1 MLKVGK
7 VVGFLH
13 EKGTA
18 EIIEIRGKTILIRD
32 SDGFDREVLS
42 SELIEI
48 HSLNF
53 DNIPVKANSES
64 ELEKAKGIIKSRQE
78 EKVLKSKQHQGIV
91 EWELDL
97 HIEELVDSIS
107 GLNATDMILKQLS
120 SLKHKFNAAKNQRVN
135 RLIVIHGVGEGV
147 LKNEIRSF
155 LAKQEGIEILDAD
168 FRKYGHGATLVVFH
182 PNW

>member
-1 MLKVGK
+1 MFQVGK
-7 VVGFLH
+7 IVGFLH

-18 EIIEIRGKTILIRD
+18 EIVEIKGEKILIRD

-53 DNIPVKANSES
+53 DKIPLKAASETD
-64 ELEKAKGIIKSRQE
+64 LEKAKGIIKSRQE
-78 EKVLKSKQHQGIV
+78 EKAIKSKQHQGIT

-107 GLNATDMILKQLS
+107 GLNSTDMILKQLS
-120 SLKHKFNAAKNQRVN
+120 SLKQKFNAAKNQRVN
-135 RLIVIHGVGEGV
+135 RLVVIHGVGEGV

-155 LAKQEGIEILDAD
+155 LAKQEGIEVLDAD
-168 FRKYGHGATLVVFH
+168 FRKYGNGATLVVFH